1 MPFEDNGFLDRESWP
16 AINANAKDAAGP
28 LMRWVEEL
36 CAFAWRHQFDLASQA
51 GDTVAEMRM
60 CLYAKVVSTAQG
72 AVILLH
78 LGMAQQGEALARVA
92 LEAMFALGAI
102 TKDNDV
108 AKSLAAG
115 YHDSRIKRINR
126 VLGSTSESL
135 KGSLSKEL
143 AREVIAESR
152 AAMKELDVASRN
164 VEQLARTAGLHDL
177 YVVLYSSLSD
187 SVHSTVQDMENHI
200 VHHNG
205 EATAFRNEP
214 DFERIGS
221 VATIVAQT
229 VIAALAITAQDVSS
243 EAAATFVVNA
253 REKLHELGDFSLG
266 RAGASDDQ

>member
-1 MPFEDNGFLDRESWP
+1 MPFEDSGFLDRESWP
-16 AINANAKDAAGP
+16 VINAHAKDAAGP
-28 LMRWVEEL
+28 LMQWVEDL
-36 CAFAWRHQFDLASQA
+36 CEFSWRHQFELASKA

-72 AVILLH
+72 AMILLH

-108 AKSLAAG
+108 AKSLVAG

-126 VLGSTSESL
+126 VLQSTSEPL
-135 KGSLSKEL
+135 KGALSDKL
-143 AREVIAESR
+143 ARDVIAESR
-152 AAMKELDVASRN
+152 AAIKELEVASRN

-187 SVHSTVQDMENHI
+187 AVHSTVQDMENHI

-205 EATAFRNEP
+205 EATGFRNEP

-229 VIAALAITAQDVSS
+229 VIAALAITAHDTSS
-243 EAAATFVVNA
+243 NA
-253 REKLHELGDFSLG
+253 VAPFIEDARKKLHELGDFSLG
-266 RAGASDDQ
+266 RPASSADQ